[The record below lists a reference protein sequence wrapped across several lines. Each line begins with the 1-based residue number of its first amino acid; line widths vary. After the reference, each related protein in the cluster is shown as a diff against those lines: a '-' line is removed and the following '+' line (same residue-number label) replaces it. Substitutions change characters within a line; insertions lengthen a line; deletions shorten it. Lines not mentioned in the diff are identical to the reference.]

1 MKRYYFSGLSPAT
14 RGCYKAGLK
23 KYMEFCLQAHLPTIP
38 TSERTLLLF
47 ATHLVKLN
55 LSYPTIKVYMA
66 TVRSAHVTFGHHG
79 TFKTQCTPRLDQLMR
94 GIRKD
99 KCKTTPLKVRL
110 PITMGIMKKIKSVL
124 TINSKQYQSTMIW
137 AAYCTVFFG
146 FLRVSEFTVPSPCK
160 YDPDVHLSLSDV
172 TLDNTHPPEVVRLHI
187 KQSKTDPFRK
197 GTYIHLGRTY
207 QNVCPVQ
214 AMLLYLA
221 IRGKQPGPLFVL
233 SDNTMLTRH
242 YFASAL
248 KDTIGKLNL
257 DTHSYNTHSFRIGAA
272 TSAKQAGISDTH
284 IKTLGR
290 WQSDAYQRYIRTSP
304 QELASL
310 SKQLIQGTL
319 DTWSLTHST

>member
-47 ATHLVKLN
+47 ATHLANLN

-66 TVRSAHVTFGHHG
+66 AVRSAHVTLGHHG
-79 TFKTQCTPRLDQLMR
+79 AFEKQYTPRLDQLMR
-94 GIRKD
+94 GIQKE
-99 KCKTTPLKVRL
+99 KCKTCSPKVRL
-110 PITMGIMKKIKSVL
+110 PITMDIMAQFKSVL
-124 TINSKQYQSTMIW
+124 TKHPKNYQSTMIW
-137 AAYCTVFFG
+137 AAYCTAFFG
-146 FLRVSEFTVPSPCK
+146 FLRVSEFTVPSRYK
-160 YDPDVHLSLSDV
+160 YDPDVHQSLSDV
-172 TLDNTHPPEVVRLHI
+172 TLDNTHSPELVRLHI
-187 KQSKTDPFRK
+187 KQSKTDTFRK

-214 AMLLYLA
+214 ALLLYLA
-221 IRGKQPGPLFVL
+221 IRGKQPGPLFLL
-233 SDNTMLTRH
+233 SDNTMLTRR

-272 TSAKQAGISDTH
+272 TSAKQAGVSDVH

-304 QELASL
+304 KELASL
-310 SKQLIQGTL
+310 SKQLIRATS
-319 DTWSLTHST
+319 DTFQ